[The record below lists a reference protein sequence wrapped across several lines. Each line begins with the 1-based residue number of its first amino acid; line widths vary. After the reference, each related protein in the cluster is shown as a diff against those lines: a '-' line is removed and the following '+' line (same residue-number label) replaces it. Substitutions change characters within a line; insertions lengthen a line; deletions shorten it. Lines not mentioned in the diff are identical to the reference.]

1 MMHAL
6 PKNHLSIPLPNHPLH
21 PSTFY
26 PQPSFLHSY
35 ILVLVRMEMQRWF
48 LAREETEVWGGE
60 GECYGVGEGAV
71 GEGGKE
77 GGYGP
82 VEAGCSSYT
91 WKECIG

>member
-1 MMHAL
+1 
-6 PKNHLSIPLPNHPLH
+6 
-21 PSTFY
+21 
-26 PQPSFLHSY
+26 
-35 ILVLVRMEMQRWF
+35 MEMQRWF